1 MTAVGT
7 REALRREVRRLWGSG
22 RWMLAER
29 GPSALAADAADL
41 VTAYATYPLARRRF
55 AGETFAF
62 RGRSIPY
69 ARHHYNRAW
78 RNERSVELALA
89 ADFLSDKG
97 GRRTLEVG
105 NVLSHYGPADHDVL
119 DKYESSPGVV
129 NADVVDFDPPEP
141 YEVIVSIST
150 LEHVGWDER
159 PREPA
164 KVLAA
169 YTNLRRILAP
179 GGAMLVTC
187 PVGQNPHL
195 DEYLRQGRLDFDVL
209 TYLRRRNRANEWDEV
224 GADDVAGAA
233 YGTPFRNANA
243 IAVGLVGPRP
253 TVNPARHPPTDP
265 PG

>member
-1 MTAVGT
+1 
-7 REALRREVRRLWGSG
+7 
-22 RWMLAER
+22 MLEER
-29 GPSALAADAADL
+29 GARALAGEAADL

-55 AGETFAF
+55 AGETFGF
-62 RGRSIPY
+62 QGRRIPY

-89 ADFLSDKG
+89 LDFLASRRGK
-97 GRRTLEVG
+97 RTLELG
-105 NVLSHYGPADHDVL
+105 NVLGHYDPVDHDVL
-119 DKYESSPGVV
+119 DKYEPSPGVV
-129 NADVVDFDPPEP
+129 NADVVDFDPAET

-159 PREPA
+159 PRQPD

-169 YTNLRRILAP
+169 YANLRRILAP

-195 DEYLRQGRLDFDVL
+195 DGYLRDGRLDFDVL

-224 GADDVAGAA
+224 GPDGVAGVA
-233 YGTPFRNANA
+233 YGAPFRNANA
-243 IAVGLVGPRP
+243 IAVGLVG
-253 TVNPARHPPTDP
+253 
-265 PG
+265 